1 MAADG
6 VDALLLSV
14 GPDLPYFTG
23 YQAMASERLT
33 MLVVTANDAT
43 LVIPRLEAP
52 RLGDGPF
59 VVRPWAETE
68 DPLQI
73 VADLAGG
80 GTLAIGDHTWA
91 TFLLGLQRLLRGVG
105 FVRASTVTA
114 ALRATKSVAEADA
127 LRFAGAAADRV
138 SARLATMHFSG
149 RSERSL
155 AAEVAEMAV
164 TEGHDESA
172 FTIVA
177 SGPNAAS
184 PHHEPGERV
193 MAAGDTVVVDF
204 GGRVAG
210 YHSDTTRTFHIAAAP
225 HEVAASYQTLRLAQQ
240 AAIDAIRPG
249 VPAGDIDRVAR
260 TIIGDAGLGDR
271 FIHRTGHGIGLEVHE
286 PPYLVEGN
294 LRPLEVGMACSVEP
308 GIYMPGRW
316 GMRIEDIVL
325 VIDGGAERLNRAS
338 RELVVVR

>member
-59 VVRPWAETE
+59 VVRPWAESE

-91 TFLLGLQRLLRGVG
+91 TFLLGLQRLLRGAG
-105 FVRASTVTA
+105 FVPASTVTA

-138 SARLATMHFSG
+138 SARLATMRFSG

-155 AAEVAEMAV
+155 AAEIAEIAEMTIA
-164 TEGHDESA
+164 EGHDDSA

-204 GGRVAG
+204 GGSG
-210 YHSDTTRTFHIAAAP
+210 G
-225 HEVAASYQTLRLAQQ
+225 RLPLGH
-240 AAIDAIRPG
+240 DPNLPRRSS
-249 VPAGDIDRVAR
+249 PA
-260 TIIGDAGLGDR
+260 
-271 FIHRTGHGIGLEVHE
+271 
-286 PPYLVEGN
+286 
-294 LRPLEVGMACSVEP
+294 
-308 GIYMPGRW
+308 
-316 GMRIEDIVL
+316 
-325 VIDGGAERLNRAS
+325 
-338 RELVVVR
+338 